1 MGVAWL
7 SHQLFVCLSSERSWS
22 SRTDGPNY
30 SGCFVHARMNVCR
43 MAGAAVSC
51 SDSNWQGRLST
62 CPWLLPSSVAQKLQ
76 GVNESQK
83 ENESQ
88 RCLNYCHKQMRNYD
102 MFAKV
107 WIFPTVN
114 SDSRNE
120 KLRLGSALI
129 KMDWRWVLE
138 RLSEPSLHC
147 LTGGNG
153 FCLEL
158 WCVFFFFFWNWSC
171 RELCNGYLKNFF
183 LLIDAC

>member
-22 SRTDGPNY
+22 SRTDGPSY
-30 SGCFVHARMNVCR
+30 SGCFIHACMNACM

-76 GVNESQK
+76 RVNESQK

-88 RCLNYCHKQMRNYD
+88 RCLNYCHKQMRNFD
-102 MFAKV
+102 TFEKV

-114 SDSRNE
+114 SVEMKSCGWVLLS
-120 KLRLGSALI
+120 LRWTEDGFWKGFLNPLCTAWLVAMGSA
-129 KMDWRWVLE
+129 WSCGVW
-138 RLSEPSLHC
+138 
-147 LTGGNG
+147 
-153 FCLEL
+153 FF
-158 WCVFFFFFWNWSC
+158 VFFFFF
-171 RELCNGYLKNFF
+171 
-183 LLIDAC
+183 